1 MELTFDQVT
10 LMLGGRAVLS
20 GAHAAFC
27 AGRVTVIVG
36 PNGAGKSSLV
46 RAAAGLLSPAT
57 GQIRIGADDLA
68 VLEPRARARLIGYLP
83 QEASVHWNVPAR
95 EVVALGRLPH
105 RSPFAA
111 PSPEDRAAVDHALAL
126 TDATGFA
133 DRPVHTL
140 SGGERARVLFARVLA
155 GRPRWLIA
163 DEPLASLDPAH
174 QFAMLD
180 LARKAADD
188 GAGVILV
195 LHDLAHAARIADD
208 ILILSDG
215 RVVGFGPVG
224 EVLTSDAVAAVFGVA
239 ARRIDGALIVD
250 GPISR

>member
-1 MELTFDQVT
+1 MELTLDDVT
-10 LMLGGRAVLS
+10 LTLSGRTVLS
-20 GAHAAFC
+20 DAHVAFRP
-27 AGRVTVIVG
+27 GRVTVIVG

-57 GQIRIGADDLA
+57 GHIRVGVDDLA
-68 VLEPRARARLIGYLP
+68 TLDPRARARLIGYLP

-111 PSPEDRAAVDHALAL
+111 PAPEDRAAIDHVLAL
-126 TDATGFA
+126 TDTTAFA

-174 QFAMLD
+174 QFALLD
-180 LARKAADD
+180 LARRAADD
-188 GAGVILV
+188 GAGVVLV

-208 ILILSDG
+208 VLILRDG
-215 RVVGFGPVG
+215 RVVGFGPV
-224 EVLTSDAVAAVFGVA
+224 EKVLTPDAVETVFGVS
-239 ARRIDGALIVD
+239 ARRIDGALIIE
-250 GPISR
+250 GPLSR